1 VEELLL
7 LEDKY
12 LNLQVLVWFLIC
24 AIEKHWSKDLGSPA
38 EKYAMISAIE
48 RAREEELLT
57 VETLRTVFASI
68 AVVHRQDILPSTN
81 KDKHD
86 LKGDFAGAVAGRNR
100 GKGNGGRGGNSR
112 YQPLR
117 LAQVSDQPTKPSL
130 KASANQQERGQPAQV
145 QQPQPAQPAQREIC
159 RKYFQGK
166 CDLQCGRRHVY
177 PCNLHY
183 IAGPKKCKNADKC
196 KYSHEYTVKGLARH
210 NELNPDHKQN
220 YDLLK
225 EQQIMEPISSSA
237 IDCRI
242 CNGTHAPGKCRR
254 QRHDRIPFSGHVD
267 AEVQRSALRDVNR
280 YASLQRTIENELAE
294 RHD

>member
-1 VEELLL
+1 MDENPMKAYDLLVNLKFQSVHGVVAANFARLSALTMENFHTLFNDWAAIVEELLL

-24 AIEKHWSKDLGSPA
+24 AIEKHWSGDLGTPTDKFS
-38 EKYAMISAIE
+38 MISAIE
-48 RAREEELLT
+48 RAREDPMLT
-57 VETLRTVFASI
+57 VESLRSVFAEI
-68 AVVHRQDILPSTN
+68 TVVHRQDILPSTN

-100 GKGNGGRGGNSR
+100 GKGNGGRSGNSR

-145 QQPQPAQPAQREIC
+145 QQPQPAKPAQREVC

-177 PCNLHY
+177 PCNLH
-183 IAGPKKCKNADKC
+183 
-196 KYSHEYTVKGLARH
+196 
-210 NELNPDHKQN
+210 
-220 YDLLK
+220 
-225 EQQIMEPISSSA
+225 
-237 IDCRI
+237 
-242 CNGTHAPGKCRR
+242 
-254 QRHDRIPFSGHVD
+254 
-267 AEVQRSALRDVNR
+267 
-280 YASLQRTIENELAE
+280 
-294 RHD
+294 